1 MKERGTHCIECQY
14 QATTKGSLYQHK
26 QVIHNGQNCI
36 YRNMTFRLCYPIK
49 TLVNKNNN
57 SLCDKCSS
65 VSKTELHKGVH
76 TASKHELMLKTMATL
91 WNS

>member
-1 MKERGTHCIECQY
+1 
-14 QATTKGSLYQHK
+14 
-26 QVIHNGQNCI
+26 
-36 YRNMTFRLCYPIK
+36 MTFRLCYPIK
-49 TLVNKNNN
+49 TLVNKKNN
-57 SLCDKCSS
+57 SLCDKCDKCSS